1 VGPGTDPD
9 ADMGPLISAEQR
21 ARVLSYVD
29 AGVAEGAQLLV
40 DGRHGQVAGHEQG
53 FFVGPS
59 LFDRVESG
67 MRIWREEIFGPVLCI
82 VRVRTAEEALRLVN
96 SHEYANGAAIFT
108 GSGRA
113 AREFA
118 ARVDAGMVG
127 VNVPI
132 PVPMAFFSFG
142 GHKRSLFG
150 DSNVHGTEGVRFYT
164 RVKTVTSRWPAG
176 QDDIGGFS
184 MPTPGS

>member
-1 VGPGTDPD
+1 V
-9 ADMGPLISAEQR
+9 
-21 ARVLSYVD
+21 
-29 AGVAEGAQLLV
+29 
-40 DGRHGQVAGHEQG
+40 
-53 FFVGPS
+53 
-59 LFDRVESG
+59 
-67 MRIWREEIFGPVLCI
+67 WREEIFGPVLCI
-82 VRVRTAEEALRLVN
+82 VRVGTAEEALAIVN
-96 SHEYANGAAIFT
+96 GHEYANGAAIFT

-127 VNVPI
+127 INVPI
-132 PVPMAFFSFG
+132 PVPMAFHSFG

-164 RVKTVTSRWPAG
+164 RVKTVTSRWPAN
-176 QDDIGGFS
+176 QDEVGSFT